1 MQRAEFRVRREAAR
15 GAACPPLWSLLTVG
29 GGRGRKRRI
38 AIFCDKLT
46 NLGWLTL
53 SVLKYLMKTKKFI
66 RDCIFSALLVNELF
80 YKKYVRWQLQFRRNS
95 WSFLI

>member
-1 MQRAEFRVRREAAR
+1 MRRAACGVRREAAR
-15 GAACPPLWSLLTVG
+15 GVALPPSWLLLMEG
-29 GGRGRKRRI
+29 GGQGRKRRI

-66 RDCIFSALLVNELF
+66 QESV
-80 YKKYVRWQLQFRRNS
+80 
-95 WSFLI
+95 

>member
-1 MQRAEFRVRREAAR
+1 VQHAACSMRREVAR
-15 GAACPPLWSLLTVG
+15 GAALPPSWSLLTAG
-29 GGRGRKRRI
+29 GGRGQKRRK

-66 RDCIFSALLVNELF
+66 SESA
-80 YKKYVRWQLQFRRNS
+80 
-95 WSFLI
+95 

>member
-1 MQRAEFRVRREAAR
+1 MRRAACRVRYEVAR
-15 GAACPPLWSLLTVG
+15 GAALPPSWSLLTVG
-29 GGRGRKRRI
+29 GGRGQKRRI

-66 RDCIFSALLVNELF
+66 CESA
-80 YKKYVRWQLQFRRNS
+80 
-95 WSFLI
+95 